1 MESGFSKWIGVA
13 LLLVFG
19 WSAAEAQYTVKATPL
34 THDVKDL
41 SQRDSKVLDQ
51 NGERCAL
58 IIFETPIPK
67 LFSFNLGT
75 LNYEKRQNKDDE
87 IWIWVSADVKKMTI
101 KCTDCTQ
108 LKDYRVSLKGGNVYR
123 AKLTTGLPQETA
135 TVQNVQL
142 YCEHTPFFV
151 SIDGAAP
158 VESTGNT
165 YHAELPIGVHDLTV
179 SAKLYKTYSGSFRLT
194 RAKAYSDTIRLEN
207 NYGEVFFSVQP
218 TNYRV
223 YVNDEPVEFTRS
235 LKLEPGQYK
244 VSVRKDRYESFD
256 ATLTI
261 TNRDQQ
267 LVKTTLNP
275 AFAVFTVTAAE
286 EETEIWIDG
295 RNKGHLRSSVEL
307 GWGEHTIEGRR
318 EGYDTWELST
328 KEFNASTPRTIK
340 IPKLNRQYGGMRIS
354 VYPPEASIY
363 VDGKLVNSE
372 SGVYVDPHMTTGP
385 HFVQARMTD
394 YSTQR
399 DSFHVESG
407 KMFVQDYV
415 LRPIPQG
422 RVTITT
428 DPEIGIYRYSNE
440 VGQFIFL
447 SHTTYTGKLAA
458 GENIIELRD
467 LSGNSCQ
474 YKLFINDKQEHEP
487 VTYPFVRKLMI
498 RKNVAGGEVKLKPE
512 NYPAYTIKANK
523 KIKLPPTK
531 YEVTVSKRGYA
542 PYADTIDLSDPN
554 TPSLIHRADLH
565 RLTDTTE
572 HKPRK
577 RNEHLWRFYDNAG
590 RWYIGVIDF
599 GYTFDFNGQLT
610 DPKKFGHLVT
620 FGVLP
625 IRYKMFGVNLVDFEV
640 GVTDSLPGSSF
651 AYRPS
656 VSLYVPCDHGFAF
669 RFYGGFNFNLYDA
682 THNTT
687 QKDVA
692 RRYVFGGA
700 SMRFNYI
707 GKFPMDIFAEYKWPI
722 KGVNTDLISQKEL
735 LFRVGISFSAGVD
748 L

>member
-1 MESGFSKWIGVA
+1 MENGFSKWIGVV
-13 LLLVFG
+13 LLLVLG
-19 WSAAEAQYTVKATPL
+19 WSAAEAQYAVKATTL

-41 SQRDSKVLDQ
+41 SQRNSKVYDQ

-142 YCEHTPFFV
+142 YCAHTPFYV

-158 VESTGNT
+158 KESTEKLFHT
-165 YHAELPIGVHDLTV
+165 ELPIGVHDLTV
-179 SAKLYKTYSGSFRLT
+179 SAKLCKTYTGSFRLT
-194 RAKAYSDTIRLEN
+194 RAKAYSDTIRLED
-207 NYGEVFFSVQP
+207 NYGEIFFSVQP
-218 TNYRV
+218 VNFQV
-223 YVNDEPVEFTRS
+223 YVNDKPVEVHRS

-244 VSVRKDRYESFD
+244 VSVRKDRYESFE
-256 ATLTI
+256 TSMTV
-261 TNRDQQ
+261 NGRDQQ

-295 RNKGHLRSSVEL
+295 RNKGHFRSSVEL

-318 EGYDTWELST
+318 EGYDTWEYSI
-328 KEFNASTPRTIK
+328 KEFNAATPRTIK

-372 SGVYVDPHMTTGP
+372 SGVYVDPHLTTGP
-385 HFVQARMTD
+385 HYVQARLTD
-394 YSTQR
+394 YTSQR
-399 DSFHVESG
+399 DSFHIENG

-415 LRPIPQG
+415 LRPIPLG
-422 RVTITT
+422 RATITT
-428 DPEIGIYRYSNE
+428 DQEIGIYRYSNE
-440 VGQFIFL
+440 INKFVFL
-447 SHTTYTGKLAA
+447 GHTSYTGKLPA
-458 GENIIELRD
+458 GENTIELRN
-467 LSGNSCQ
+467 LSGVSCQ

-487 VTYPFVRKLMI
+487 VSYPFARKLMI
-498 RKNVAGGEVKLKPE
+498 RKNVSGGEIKLKGGA
-512 NYPAYTIKANK
+512 YPAFTFKANK
-523 KIKLPPTK
+523 KIKVDPMK
-531 YEVTVSKRGYA
+531 YEVTITKRGYA
-542 PYADTIDLSDPN
+542 PYVDSIDLSDPN
-554 TPSLIHRADLH
+554 TPSLIYRADL
-565 RLTDTTE
+565 RKPNDTTE
-572 HKPRK
+572 HKVRR
-577 RNEHLWRFYDNAG
+577 RNPHLWRFYDNAG
-590 RWYIGVIDF
+590 RWFIGIIDF
-599 GYTFDFNGQLT
+599 GYTFDFNGQLS
-610 DPKKFGHLVT
+610 DPTQFGHLVT

-625 IRYKMFGVNLVDFEV
+625 LRYKMFGVNLVDFEV
-640 GVTDSLPGSSF
+640 GVTDAVSSF

-656 VSLYVPCDHGFAF
+656 ISLYAPCDDGFAF
-669 RFYGGFNFNLYDA
+669 RFYGGLNFNLRDRVE
-682 THNTT
+682 TSLDP
-687 QKDVA
+687 K
-692 RRYVFGGA
+692 RSYVFGGA
-700 SMRFNYI
+700 AMRFNYI
-707 GKFPMDIFAEYKWPI
+707 GKFPMDLFAEYKWPI
-722 KGVNTDLISQKEL
+722 KGIKTASISQKEL